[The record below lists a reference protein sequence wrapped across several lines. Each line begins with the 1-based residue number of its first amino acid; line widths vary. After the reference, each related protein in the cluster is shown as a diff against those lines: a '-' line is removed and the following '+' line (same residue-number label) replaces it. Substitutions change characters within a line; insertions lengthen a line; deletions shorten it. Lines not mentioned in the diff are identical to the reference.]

1 VGDYSLFRIVW
12 FNIGVPEKLM
22 NCGRNLK
29 YSGEELAVAISQLL
43 GALPESKYL
52 ADTWNFVLE
61 ARTSADDYIRD
72 PDYPAEAYF

>member
-1 VGDYSLFRIVW
+1 MGDYSLFVW
-12 FNIGVPEKLM
+12 FNFWANEKFM
-22 NCGRNLK
+22 NSGRKHK